1 MAAPIARDL
10 LRTSEDFLKSRG
22 SRSPRTDADLLLC
35 EVLGINRTSLYAMH
49 LMRPLTQDEVDRYR
63 ELVKRR
69 AKLEPIAYILG
80 TKGFWKHDFKVDKR
94 VLIPRPETELLVEA
108 ATKALAAR
116 KEEPLRI
123 ADVGTGSGCIACSL
137 ALEFPQA
144 TVVAIDASSDAL
156 EVATINA
163 TALGV
168 RDRVKLV
175 RGDLLAPLLARGS
188 KVDLIVSNPPYIGTG
203 ERDRMDDDVKLHEP
217 AMALFSG
224 ADGLDLMRRLVVE
237 AAQVLEPEGY
247 LFVEHGDLQGAA
259 TRALAEA
266 AGLEQVATMKD
277 YSQLD
282 RLLVARNAAAR

>member
-80 TKGFWKHDFKVDKR
+80 TKGFWKHDFTVDKR

-123 ADVGTGSGCIACSL
+123 VDVGTGSGCIACSL

-144 TVVAIDASSDAL
+144 TVVATDASSDAL

-168 RDRVKLV
+168 RERVKLV

-188 KVDLIVSNPPYIGTG
+188 KVDLIVSNPPYIGTT

-217 AMALFSG
+217 AMALFAG

-237 AAQVLEPEGY
+237 AAQLLEPEGY

-266 AGLEQVATMKD
+266 AGLEQVTTKKD

-282 RLLVARNAAAR
+282 RLLVARKAAR

>member
-10 LRTSEDFLKSRG
+10 LKTTEDFFKSRG
-22 SRSPRTDADLLLC
+22 SHSPRTDADLLLC
-35 EVLGINRTSLYAMH
+35 EVLGISRTSLYAMH

-80 TKGFWKHDFKVDKR
+80 TKGFWKHDFAVDKR

-123 ADVGTGSGCIACSL
+123 VDVGTGSGCIACSL

-163 TALGV
+163 TTLGV

-188 KVDLIVSNPPYIGTG
+188 KADLIVSNPPYIGTG
-203 ERDRMDDDVKLHEP
+203 ERERMDDDVKLHEP
-217 AMALFSG
+217 AMALFAG

-237 AAQVLEPEGY
+237 AAQLLEPGGY

-266 AGLEQVATMKD
+266 AGLEQVTTKKD

-282 RLLVARNAAAR
+282 RLLVARKAEAT

>member
-35 EVLGINRTSLYAMH
+35 EVLGINRTHLYAMH

-63 ELVKRR
+63 DLVKRR

-80 TKGFWKHDFKVDKR
+80 TKGFWKHDFAVDKR

-108 ATKALAAR
+108 ATKALTAR

-123 ADVGTGSGCIACSL
+123 VDVGTGSGCIACSL
-137 ALEFPQA
+137 ALEFPKA

-156 EVATINA
+156 EVATVNA
-163 TALGV
+163 TTLGV

-217 AMALFSG
+217 ALALFAG

-237 AAQVLEPEGY
+237 AAQLLEPEGY

-266 AGLEQVATMKD
+266 AGLEQVATLKD

-282 RLLVARNAAAR
+282 RVLVARKPPAS